1 MNHNGTFSLS
11 KKFNSDNECIKDDSV
26 CFEIS
31 KRMWRSGIVV
41 ECKPEELGSLPG
53 GVTFVTIQLCRRSST
68 FVKNLNK
75 FDGYH
80 LRSSTLALHL

>member
-1 MNHNGTFSLS
+1 MVHFHSQKSSTVTMNGLNLTQFA
-11 KKFNSDNECIKDDSV
+11 SV
-26 CFEIS
+26 S
-31 KRMWRSGIVV
+31 GRRMWRSGSVV
-41 ECKPEELGSLPG
+41 ECKPEKLGSLLG